1 MRGPGSQPC
10 MNDASETDASLVA
23 GALAGNLDAFAA
35 LVHRYRDSYTRFAVR
50 MLGDRA
56 DADDVLQS
64 AWMRAFRHMDRCR
77 EPERFGAWLYQIVAN
92 ECRTFVT
99 RRARRDRRF
108 TTDDSDLERL
118 TAPPAPDAL
127 LRDEI
132 QRAINTLPV
141 EQREAFVLKHVEQ
154 LEYDEMAAITGA
166 GVSALKMRV
175 KRATARLRDLL
186 EGVQYG

>member
-1 MRGPGSQPC
+1 MS
-10 MNDASETDASLVA
+10 DASETDASLVA
-23 GALAGNLDAFAA
+23 GALAGNLDSFAA
-35 LVHRYRDSYTRFAVR
+35 LVHRYRDSHTRFAVR
-50 MLGDRA
+50 MVGDRA
-56 DADDVLQS
+56 DAEDVLQS
-64 AWMRAFRHMDRCR
+64 VWMRAFRNMDRCR

-99 RRARRDRRF
+99 RRARRERRF
-108 TTDDSDLERL
+108 TNDDSEMERL
-118 TAPPAPDAL
+118 TAPAGSDAL

-132 QRAINTLPV
+132 QRAINTLPA

-154 LEYDEMAAITGA
+154 LEYDEIAAITGA